1 MPTVTTKCN
10 NYVTICNKNELCE
23 HNIVIETHKSSCYK
37 IQEVTMF
44 LGMSD
49 WMVALAFLA
58 NIAVVIF
65 CIIYGTINYNKGDD
79 CVIAEK
85 EER

>member
-1 MPTVTTKCN
+1 
-10 NYVTICNKNELCE
+10 
-23 HNIVIETHKSSCYK
+23 
-37 IQEVTMF
+37 MF